1 MDLKENK
8 RESLLASIRKAGY
21 AIGVMYFESN
31 KESLED
37 DEELQRYILPDG
49 RPNPHWLA
57 DGIGDQFSHSLNEIE
72 DYIKF
77 DEALFGELKL
87 KRREAWDI
95 LDEFFAY
102 DEVEEEA
109 YNGWEDFMNDKYGIG
124 WEEQFPIA

>member
-1 MDLKENK
+1 
-8 RESLLASIRKAGY
+8 
-21 AIGVMYFESN
+21 MYFESN